1 MVQWNRLILLDVET
15 VPILPDFDQLSEP
28 MQKHWTHKS
37 AQKYPDASPDDPLC
51 WERAGIYAEF
61 GKIVCI
67 CAGYLRKVGTEYCL
81 EVQHFIG
88 TEHDILTDFFAF
100 LLKMNPTQLGGHN
113 IREFDIPYICRRSF
127 IQQVPLPPLLTQ
139 LQAIKPWDNPLVDTL
154 QLWKFGEYKNYV
166 SIDLLC
172 TLLGLES
179 PKHDIAGQDVSRI
192 YWQARNIQRIADYCE
207 QDVLAVTRVLMRLVG
222 FSMEDINNVSLHRHE
237 RNKRYY
243 SLD

>member
-1 MVQWNRLILLDVET
+1 MVHWNRLIILDVET
-15 VPILPDFDQLSEP
+15 VPVLPDFDQLSEP
-28 MQKHWTHKS
+28 MQQHWTRKS
-37 AQKYPDASPDDPLC
+37 SLKFPDGQAQEATT

-67 CAGYLRKVGTEYCL
+67 SVGFMRKQAKTYVLHVSSFT
-81 EVQHFIG
+81 G
-88 TEHDILTDFFAF
+88 TEHDILTAFFAF
-100 LLKMNPTQLGGHN
+100 LNKMNPQQLAGHN
-113 IREFDIPYICRRSF
+113 IREFDMPYICRRSF
-127 IQQVPLPPLLTQ
+127 IQQVPLHPLLAQ
-139 LQAIKPWDNPLVDTL
+139 LQTLKPWDNPLVDTL

-179 PKHDIAGQDVSRI
+179 PKQNMAGHDVARV
-192 YWQARNIQRIADYCE
+192 YWQERDLPRIAEYCE
-207 QDVLAVTRVLMRLVG
+207 QDVLAVARVLMRLMG
-222 FSMEDINNVSLHRHE
+222 FGMEDINNVSLQRHE